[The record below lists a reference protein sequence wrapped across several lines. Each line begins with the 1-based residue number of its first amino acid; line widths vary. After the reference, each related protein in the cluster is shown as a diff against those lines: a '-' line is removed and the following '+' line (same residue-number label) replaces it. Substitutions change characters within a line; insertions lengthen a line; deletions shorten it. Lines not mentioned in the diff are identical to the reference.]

1 MKTLFVTPESEFVK
15 RSWYVIDAEGK
26 SLGRVAVKAASL
38 LRGKNKPTYEPSQE
52 TGDFVVIVNAEK
64 VNVTGRKRQNKKYY
78 HHTGFPGGLKDSSF
92 EQLIQQNPLA
102 PLEIAIRGM
111 LPKGPLGRKL
121 YKNAKIYAGPSHPHT
136 AQAPVAI
143 DIE

>member
-1 MKTLFVTPESEFVK
+1 MKTLFVTPQSEFAK
-15 RSWYVIDAEGK
+15 RSWYVIDAQGK
-26 SLGRVAVKAASL
+26 SLGRVAAQAASM

-64 VNVTGRKRQNKKYY
+64 VAVTGRKRQNKMYY
-78 HHTGFPGGLKDSSF
+78 HHTGFPGGLKGQTF
-92 EQLIQQNPLA
+92 AKLIDRDPVG

-121 YKNAKIYAGPSHPHT
+121 YKNAKIYAGPNHPHA
-136 AQAPVAI
+136 AQSPVAI
-143 DIE
+143 DVE

>member
-1 MKTLFVTPESEFVK
+1 MKTAFITSESEFVK

-26 SLGRVAVKAASL
+26 SLGRVAVKAASM

-52 TGDFVVIVNAEK
+52 TGDFVVIINAEK
-64 VNVTGRKRQNKKYY
+64 VNVTGRKRQNKMYY
-78 HHTGFPGGLKDSSF
+78 HHTGYPGGLKDF
-92 EQLIQQNPLA
+92 TFAQLIGRNPIA
-102 PLEIAIRGM
+102 PLEKAIHGM

-121 YKNAKIYAGPSHPHT
+121 YKNAKIYAGPNHPHT

>member
-1 MKTLFVTPESEFVK
+1 MKTVFVTPESEFLK

-26 SLGRVAVKAASL
+26 NLGRVAAKAAYM

-52 TGDFVVIVNAEK
+52 TGDFVVIINADK
-64 VNVTGRKRQNKKYY
+64 INITGRKRQNKVYY
-78 HHTGFPGGLKDSSF
+78 HHTGFPGGIKDF
-92 EQLIQQNPLA
+92 TFDALINRNAAA
-102 PLEIAIRGM
+102 PLEIAIKGM

-121 YKNAKIYAGPSHPHT
+121 FKNVKIYAGPKHPHA

-143 DIE
+143 EIE